1 MAERVGIDLPPIVT
15 APDDRSGR
23 IDDHGPDGN
32 VVMSGGKGRLG
43 EGMAHPLSVQRAASS

>member
-1 MAERVGIDLPPIVT
+1 MAERVRVDLAPVVT
-15 APDDRSGR
+15 APDDLPGLV
-23 IDDHGPDGN
+23 DDHGPDGN